1 MKGRIFATRDGQIA
15 DGMRHRQRNLTV
27 AMLLVLAA
35 LPGCTAP
42 SPGTA
47 ASQVAAPAAA
57 SAEATRDRTVR
68 LPSGATL
75 KVAADWTVTAST
87 DGVILEDPEKQLK
100 IERVE
105 VEATAGMSAAIST
118 AWSRRRPGFNRQE
131 LAASD
136 SPGREGWDLFRWSRY
151 KTSPEES
158 RRVSAFVA
166 RKGALAVVVLVDS
179 PLAAVQRRSS
189 QVGLA
194 HDSLRPAGY
203 VRETYRGRTPRPLD
217 AARVADMQ
225 GFIDRMREAAD
236 VPGVSVVL
244 FDRHATLIEEGF
256 GVREH
261 GRPEVVTADSLY
273 IIASNTKPLTTL
285 LLARLVDEGRF
296 GWDTPVTQLYPRFR
310 IGDAEVTRRIFVKHL
325 VCACTGLPRQD
336 FDWLFTFDRSSPQ
349 GQLDVLATMKP
360 TTEFGALFQYSNPL
374 AAAAGYIGARTI
386 KPDGELGQAYD
397 AVMRDKVFGP
407 LGMSRTTFSFDEA
420 LRTDHAS
427 PHSWDMSL
435 RNVPIDMAL
444 NHSIIP
450 IRPAGGAWSSVR
462 DYARYVRL
470 ELASGRL
477 PDGSTFITEKNMLAR
492 RVPQVRVGEDS
503 WYGMGLWIEDIKGM
517 RVISH
522 GGSMFGYKSN
532 FFFVPDT
539 GIGGVIL
546 TNADSGW
553 RVATAVMRRT
563 LEVVYDGKPEA
574 EENLLSGVRET
585 RAFLTGEQRDWRVP
599 PEPSEVKRLAG
610 SYRNAALGEIVVREG
625 KDEVVFQFGGWKSR
639 MASRV
644 NPDGTT
650 SFLSIEPGVRGF
662 EFNAPAAS
670 GVYTRLTLRD
680 PQHTYEFESMG
691 PTRM

>member
-1 MKGRIFATRDGQIA
+1 MPPQ
-15 DGMRHRQRNLTV
+15 
-27 AMLLVLAA
+27 
-35 LPGCTAP
+35 
-42 SPGTA
+42 TA
-47 ASQVAAPAAA
+47 ASEVAANAAAPA
-57 SAEATRDRTVR
+57 EATLDRTVT

-75 KVAADWTVTAST
+75 RVAADWTVTTST
-87 DGVILEDPEKQLK
+87 DGLVLEDPEKQLK
-100 IERVE
+100 VELVE

-131 LAASD
+131 SVASD
-136 SPGREGWDLFRWSRY
+136 SPGRGGWDQFRSSRY
-151 KTSPEES
+151 RTSPEEG

-189 QVGLA
+189 QVGLV

-203 VRETYRGRTPRPLD
+203 VRESYRGRTPRPLD
-217 AARVADMQ
+217 AARVAYLKAV
-225 GFIDRMREAAD
+225 IDRMREAAD
-236 VPGVSVVL
+236 VPGASVVL
-244 FDRHATLIEEGF
+244 FDPHATLIEEGF
-256 GVREH
+256 GVRER
-261 GRPEVVTADSLY
+261 GRPEPVTTDSLY

-296 GWDTPVTQLYPRFR
+296 GWDTPVTQIYPRFK
-310 IGDAEVTRRIFVKHL
+310 IGDADVTRRILVKHL

-336 FDWLFTFDRSSPQ
+336 FEWLFTFDRSSPQ
-349 GQLDVLATMKP
+349 GQLDVLSTMKP

-374 AAAAGYIGARTI
+374 ASAAGYIGARTI
-386 KPDGELGQAYD
+386 QPDGELGRAYD
-397 AVMRDKVFGP
+397 DVMRDKVFRP
-407 LGMSRTTFSFDEA
+407 LGMSRTTFSFPEA
-420 LRTDHAS
+420 QRTDHAS

-435 RNVPIDMAL
+435 RNVLIDMAM

-450 IRPAGGAWSSVR
+450 IRPAGGAWSSAR

-470 ELASGRL
+470 ELARGRL
-477 PDGSTFITEKNMLAR
+477 PDGSTFVTEKNLFMR
-492 RVPQVRVGEDS
+492 QVPQVRVGEDA
-503 WYGMGLWIEDIKGM
+503 WYGMGLWIEDIRGI

-532 FFFVPDT
+532 FFFVPDAAV
-539 GIGGVIL
+539 GGVIL

-553 RVATAVMRRT
+553 RVAKAVMRRT
-563 LEVVYDGKPEA
+563 LEVIYDGKPEA
-574 EENLLSGVRET
+574 EEDLLSGVRET
-585 RAFLTGEQRDWRVP
+585 RAFLTGEQRDWKVP

-650 SFLSIEPGVRGF
+650 SFLSIDPGVRGF

-670 GVYTRLTLRD
+670 GVYPRLRLRD
-680 PQHTYEFESMG
+680 PQHTYEYESLGRGGRG
-691 PTRM
+691 PASPK